1 MAEPVRYRNK
11 GTQSDPRM
19 LLHQTEIQDAGMLML
34 VASTSIPMLVAST
47 SMPDAQLC
55 LLVRKRNVRTLL
67 ELTTFSNYI
76 EANGKVC

>member
-11 GTQSDPRM
+11 GTQSGPGM
-19 LLHQTEIQDAGMLML
+19 LLHQTEIQNAGMLML
-34 VASTSIPMLVAST
+34 VASTSML
-47 SMPDAQLC
+47 DAQLC
-55 LLVRKRNVRTLL
+55 LLVGKRNVRTLL